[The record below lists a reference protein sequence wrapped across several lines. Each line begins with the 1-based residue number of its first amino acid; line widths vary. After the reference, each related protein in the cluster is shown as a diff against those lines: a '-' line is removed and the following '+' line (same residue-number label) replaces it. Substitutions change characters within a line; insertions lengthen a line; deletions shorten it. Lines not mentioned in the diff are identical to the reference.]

1 MLKPSPEQIAELL
14 EKVRS
19 AKNPQDAVK
28 AGLRIMRALDALN
41 AEEQG
46 KLFIAY
52 PNLRLFVLGAL
63 TCAADMQ
70 IQKGSLEHLETKG
83 SA

>member
-1 MLKPSPEQIAELL
+1 MLKPSPERIAELL

-19 AKNPQDAVK
+19 TSNPQDAVT
-28 AGLRIMRALDALN
+28 AGLRIMRALDMLT

-70 IQKGSLEHLETKG
+70 IQQGSLERLEPKG
-83 SA
+83 NA